1 MREISIFVDESGGQ
15 DGHSK
20 YYVLTLGFHD
30 QSFNLKEHL
39 TRHRKGLADRGLDE
53 VPFHAGPIM
62 TGHDDFE
69 YMDFETRKSYL
80 TLFFISV
87 QKLPITYQTFLYKR
101 KEVGDS
107 TQLATKMKRDIIT
120 LFFDNLEFFQSYDKV
135 KIYYDNGQEIVAHAL
150 RGAVEYALSKESVLF
165 RKTNAADFM
174 LAQAADML
182 CTLEL
187 TAEKYRNKEATRTD
201 IKMFGNAHA
210 FKNNYM
216 KAIKRK
222 RLS

>member
-20 YYVLTLGFHD
+20 YYVLTLVFHD

-101 KEVGDS
+101 KEVGGS

-120 LFFDNLEFFQSYDKV
+120 LLFDNLEFFQSYDKV

-182 CTLEL
+182 C
-187 TAEKYRNKEATRTD
+187 A
-201 IKMFGNAHA
+201 
-210 FKNNYM
+210 
-216 KAIKRK
+216 
-222 RLS
+222 LS

>member
-20 YYVLTLGFHD
+20 YYVLTLVFHD

-87 QKLPITYQTFLYKR
+87 QNSPSHIRRSCISVKKLAAAPSLPR
-101 KEVGDS
+101 K
-107 TQLATKMKRDIIT
+107 
-120 LFFDNLEFFQSYDKV
+120 
-135 KIYYDNGQEIVAHAL
+135 
-150 RGAVEYALSKESVLF
+150 
-165 RKTNAADFM
+165 
-174 LAQAADML
+174 
-182 CTLEL
+182 
-187 TAEKYRNKEATRTD
+187 
-201 IKMFGNAHA
+201 
-210 FKNNYM
+210 
-216 KAIKRK
+216 
-222 RLS
+222 